1 MTTAY
6 LVCLLA
12 GLVLISLSLDN
23 DGGLDGEGGSL
34 SLLFNTP
41 FWSFGLTGYGL
52 CGLLLMLFSPQDTWL
67 PTSLVALLMG
77 LLMGWSATRILRMV
91 GRQEADSLVRSND
104 LIGQEGRVSL
114 AIEAGQRGFV
124 ELTVRG
130 SLIRRPARCDQAV
143 VLPAGTPIVVV
154 EAESNTVRVEP
165 LEPNG

>member
-23 DGGLDGEGGSL
+23 DGGLDGEGGNL
-34 SLLFNTP
+34 SLLFSTP

-77 LLMGWSATRILRMV
+77 LLMGWSAMRILRMV

-114 AIEAGQRGFV
+114 AIEVGQRGLV
-124 ELTVRG
+124 ELSVRG
-130 SLIRRPARCDQAV
+130 SLIRRPARSSEATA
-143 VLPAGTPIVVV
+143 LPVGTPIVVV
-154 EAESNTVRVEP
+154 EAETNTLKVEP
-165 LEPNG
+165 LNRSI